1 VRNQYPNVRQFS
13 TEHSGGTWIGNQ
25 HNEDLSDIVNYARN
39 WSGSLVKWSLAL
51 NQFMGPHNG
60 GCDVC
65 TGLVTVQE
73 GGSRAGQVDNTIE
86 YYTTGHLT
94 KFVRPGAQRIDS
106 NNTAV
111 QNVAWR
117 NADGSKALIA
127 HNGGTGA
134 QSIRVNWGN
143 QSFTYTLPARTTA
156 TFTWTGTQSG
166 GGGGGGG
173 TGQITGLS
181 GKCVDVAGA
190 SSANGTAVQLYTCNG
205 TAAQRW
211 TRGSDGTIRA
221 LGKCLD
227 IAGPSTANGAKT
239 HLWDCHGGTSQQ
251 WTYTAGRDLISVYA
265 NKCLDVTDNNP
276 ADSTRLQIWTCTGAA
291 NQKWNAPA

>member
-1 VRNQYPNVRQFS
+1 
-13 TEHSGGTWIGNQ
+13 
-25 HNEDLSDIVNYARN
+25 
-39 WSGSLVKWSLAL
+39 
-51 NQFMGPHNG
+51 MGPHNG

-94 KFVRPGAQRIDS
+94 TFVRPGAQRIDS

-117 NADGSKALIA
+117 NTDGSKALIA
-127 HNGGTGA
+127 HNGGTGS
-134 QSIRVNWGN
+134 QSVRVNWGN

-156 TFTWTGTQSG
+156 TFTWTGTQAG
-166 GGGGGGG
+166 GGGGS
-173 TGQITGLS
+173 TGQITGLA

-190 SSANGTAVQLYTCNG
+190 ATATGTPVQLYTCNG
-205 TAAQRW
+205 TGAQQW
-211 TRGSDGTIRA
+211 TRGSDGTVRA

-227 IAGPSTANGAKT
+227 IAGPSTADGAKT
-239 HLWDCHGGTSQQ
+239 HLWDCHGGASQQ
-251 WTYTAGRDLISVYA
+251 WTYTAGRDLVSVYA

-276 ADSTRLQIWTCTGAA
+276 ADATRLQIWACTGAA